1 MYQNQLLD
9 AYKKAKN
16 YIQDK
21 QIAADLGIPTSR
33 MSEMRKGKRYLSDSE
48 AIYLAEHSE
57 MNTHEA
63 LIYLAADKAKSDKA
77 QKIWADI
84 TAKLSSQ
91 GFSGLT
97 LGFTGFLALSLYSIL
112 SFPV

>member
-9 AYKKAKN
+9 AYKEAKKDV
-16 YIQDK
+16 QDK

-33 MSEMRKGKRYLSDSE
+33 MSEMRKGRRYLSECS

-57 MNTHEA
+57 INTHEA
-63 LIYLAADKAKSDKA
+63 LIYLVADKAKTDKV

-84 TAKLSSQ
+84 MAKLSSQ

-97 LGFTGFLALSLYSIL
+97 LGFTGFLSLYSITGFI
-112 SFPV
+112 SSS